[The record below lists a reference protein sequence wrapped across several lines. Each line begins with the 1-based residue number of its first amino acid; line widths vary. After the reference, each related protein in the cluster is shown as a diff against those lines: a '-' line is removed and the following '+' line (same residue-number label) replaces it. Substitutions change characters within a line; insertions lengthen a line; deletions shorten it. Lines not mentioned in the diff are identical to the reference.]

1 MNPVG
6 QQGCNG
12 EAAAAAVSV
21 GMTDGRGRGLFAS
34 TAMKAGTTVLSERPL
49 VAMQSLDNAQ
59 DVTVCR
65 NCLGFAG
72 DIISQLE
79 LLTGLPRPECLE
91 RHQTRQRISK
101 SNGYDFQ
108 AVPARELS
116 GLYECLEGC
125 GEVYCSP
132 RCRSEHWERCHR
144 LLCVGSVPDEE
155 AQDHP
160 LVAFRIHAMQT
171 NEIFLLVGEV
181 MARIATAFT
190 KKMQAEP
197 GADGNGDVDDE
208 MSAARA
214 PFADFVQEPWW
225 EVAVAR
231 DARDEEAGPSSSS
244 CRSTGDENAAAAA
257 LPGTL
262 RALCE
267 ESSALLRSAFARAL
281 GPLPAT
287 LEHALA
293 GEMFGRVVGMFEQN
307 NMGVRAPSPIPEVL
321 RELLSS
327 SEDDDPTGI
336 SRDVLG
342 EVAQLV
348 GEVMDEE
355 YDDEEESDDDEEEEE
370 EEGVTSTCCGDEE
383 GGSDGDGCCGT
394 PTAVGGGVAEK
405 SSATAEET
413 TRRCAPRDALD
424 EPGVDPRQDQDEAI
438 VERAIDRGGEEGE
451 EGVSLFPPLDG
462 TALYSL
468 ICCMNHSCRPNCLVL
483 YPGRR
488 REKKKATAD
497 PGNPGAGAVRSAD
510 PLVAEV
516 VLLED
521 VPAGE
526 ELTQSYVT
534 RDMGFVE
541 RREALEDYGFFC
553 TCPRCLEEEAMES
566 S

>member
-1 MNPVG
+1 
-6 QQGCNG
+6 
-12 EAAAAAVSV
+12 
-21 GMTDGRGRGLFAS
+21 
-34 TAMKAGTTVLSERPL
+34 
-49 VAMQSLDNAQ
+49 MQSLDNAQ

-108 AVPARELS
+108 TVPAHELS

-370 EEGVTSTCCGDEE
+370 EEGVT
-383 GGSDGDGCCGT
+383 
-394 PTAVGGGVAEK
+394 
-405 SSATAEET
+405 
-413 TRRCAPRDALD
+413 RCAPRDALD